1 MKIILILAAPPEAVP
16 ADTRRGN
23 ASAWR
28 IYTGSSPDAS
38 VLAERLF
45 SLQEPP
51 ASTSLLDEAELQAG
65 PSLPARMLARV
76 QWFLGSAKQTEHRG
90 ETLARARELV
100 DALER
105 EDRDCVLFCGE
116 LMNAALKSVLRR
128 RGYCLEGGDLI
139 PRPLE
144 RVRAVK
150 QSMHC
155 GGCHHNC
162 LLSEAKCQIGQAKAR
177 ERGIKVRT

>member
-1 MKIILILAAPPEAVP
+1 MKIILILKAPPEAVP
-16 ADTRRGN
+16 ADSRRGD

-28 IYTGSSPDAS
+28 VYTGSSPETAA
-38 VLAERLF
+38 LAERLF
-45 SLQEPP
+45 ILPEPP
-51 ASTSLLDEAELQAG
+51 TCTPLLDEASLQAG
-65 PSLPARMLARV
+65 PSLPERALARAR
-76 QWFLGSAKQTEHRG
+76 WFFGSTKQPERRS
-90 ETLARARELV
+90 ENLARARELV
-100 DALER
+100 DVLER

-139 PRPLE
+139 PRSLE

-150 QSMHC
+150 QSLHC

-177 ERGIKVRT
+177 ERGIKRRE

>member
-16 ADTRRGN
+16 ADTRRGD
-23 ASAWR
+23 AAAWR
-28 IYTGSSPDAS
+28 VYLGSSPDAAA
-38 VLAERLF
+38 LAERLF
-45 SLQEPP
+45 TLPEAPIRTP
-51 ASTSLLDEAELQAG
+51 LLDEAPLLAG
-65 PSLPARMLARV
+65 PSRSSRALAHV
-76 QWFLGSAKQTEHRG
+76 QWFFGSTKQPERRG
-90 ETLARARELV
+90 ETLERAGKLV

-105 EDRDCVLFCGE
+105 EDRDCVVFCGE

-177 ERGIKVRT
+177 ERGIKVKT